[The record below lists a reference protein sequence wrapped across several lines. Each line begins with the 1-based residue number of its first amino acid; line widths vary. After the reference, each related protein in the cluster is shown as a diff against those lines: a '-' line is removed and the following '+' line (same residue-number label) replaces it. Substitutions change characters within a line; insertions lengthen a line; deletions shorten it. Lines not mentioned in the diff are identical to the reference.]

1 MSGSGAKDERNFE
14 AEVRKLEMLD
24 LDGLREE
31 WRRRYGVPPALRSEP
46 ILRMMLAWRIQADA
60 LGGLDADTKRR
71 LANTG
76 SPLAAGSELGE
87 GAVLSR
93 KWKGRT
99 VEVVVREG
107 GFEWNGER
115 YKSLSAAALA
125 ITGSRWNGP
134 RFFGLREG
142 A

>member
-1 MSGSGAKDERNFE
+1 MNRPGAKGDRNVE
-14 AEVRKLEMLD
+14 AEVRQLEILSPNGM
-24 LDGLREE
+24 REK
-31 WRRRYGVPPALRSEP
+31 WRRRYGAPPALRSEP
-46 ILRMMLAWRIQADA
+46 ILRMMLEWRIQADA

-76 SPLAAGSELGE
+76 SPLAAGSKLGE

-93 KWKGRT
+93 KWKGRA
-99 VEVVVREG
+99 VEIVVRDG

-125 ITGSRWNGP
+125 IAGSRWNGP
-134 RFFGLREG
+134 RFFSLREG
-142 A
+142 T